1 MKKFLMLMVIMLI
14 GFSLIGAVKDT
25 ETLIVNF
32 TVPAVHELKISA
44 TDATTVGAFNTATKV
59 TDTTIDY
66 EEMVSSGFFMLVK
79 TNDRG
84 GMKVQAKLEHLKA
97 PSPVTTA
104 IQYTL
109 KSGTTTL
116 GTSESVGT
124 NYVELLDIPASV
136 GNGLRVVSKPFLVE
150 LYSDP
155 ATASTN
161 SVEASA
167 VGAYSTTIT
176 FELITP

>member
-1 MKKFLMLMVIMLI
+1 
-14 GFSLIGAVKDT
+14 
-25 ETLIVNF
+25 
-32 TVPAVHELKISA
+32 
-44 TDATTVGAFNTATKV
+44 
-59 TDTTIDY
+59 
-66 EEMVSSGFFMLVK
+66 
-79 TNDRG
+79 
-84 GMKVQAKLEHLKA
+84 LEHLKA

-124 NYVELLDIPASV
+124 NYVDLLDIPASV